1 MEYPNDVREDPRTQW
16 EASMD
21 AKYAVAAHGLAEHYF
36 SSINRWL
43 VFLQIIFTSGAIAA
57 IAKQSTE
64 WSIVVGVLLALVS
77 AYQQAA
83 KPLAEAAK
91 HGAVKEKFSLLVAEI
106 SGMTV
111 EAIDKKLAT
120 VGAKAPK
127 IPRAIQFAAY
137 NDNLRTNGRPDGVV
151 KESIPVQF
159 IRLLA

>member
-1 MEYPNDVREDPRTQW
+1 MEYPNEVRTDPRTQW

-43 VFLQIIFTSGAIAA
+43 VFFQIIFTSGAIVA

-64 WSIVVGVLLALVS
+64 WSVVVGVMLAMVS

-91 HGAVKEKFSLLVAEI
+91 HGAAREKFSLLVAETNRL
-106 SGMTV
+106 TV
-111 EAIDKKLAT
+111 EGIDAKLAT

-127 IPRAIQFAAY
+127 VPRAIQFAAY
-137 NDNLRTNGRPDGVV
+137 NDNLRTNGRPDGVI
-151 KESIPVQF
+151 KESFPIRC